1 MRNPFREYD
10 HIWPMAS
17 KEKPESGELGPFDPG
32 MCDHAHMRAAA
43 EKSTITIFSQTDD
56 DATSP
61 AFQPKNQ
68 FYDMFLCA
76 SVLGGLA
83 QEKDQR

>member
-1 MRNPFREYD
+1 
-10 HIWPMAS
+10 
-17 KEKPESGELGPFDPG
+17 
-32 MCDHAHMRAAA
+32 MRAAA

-61 AFQPKNQ
+61 AFQPTNQ